1 MDVISPWWSFL
12 SDRKWASSASCSP
25 LLCVCVCVWS
35 QEKSQKN
42 NQCRKRKNR
51 NEAAVSEAKI
61 TQRGKDLRNNGKTNG
76 KKEAMTKKAK

>member
-1 MDVISPWWSFL
+1 ML
-12 SDRKWASSASCSP
+12 SVPGGVSSRTGSGLP
-25 LLCVCVCVWS
+25 LLPVRLSCVCVCVWS